1 MLRFHALRR
10 LWCSASL
17 AILAG
22 ITVVVPGHAEPM
34 TFVVDA
40 GAQNKAISRYIYGFN
55 GTLGGA
61 YSNLTLRRVGGNR
74 WTAYNWVNNA
84 SNAGSDYIFQ
94 NDDYLGGGNT
104 PGGAVIPA
112 IKNASKANAGLLLT
126 IPIQGYV
133 AADKKGDGDVRN
145 SGPNY
150 LKTRFR
156 VEKPKKGAPFTLTPS
171 NTRIYQD
178 EFVNWVKTKYPYSV
192 TDPER
197 PIWFSLDNEP
207 DLWSETHAE
216 VHPDPTTYAEM
227 ALKSSAYASAIKAV
241 MPGTLVFGP
250 VSYGWYGYVLL
261 QGAPDANNRDFLL
274 YYLQKMKAASAKA
287 GKRLL
292 DVLDL
297 HWYPEVRVGNYHTGI
312 PITGTSTSPAV
323 VKARVQ
329 APRSL
334 WDPHYV
340 ENSWITHDSL
350 GGPVDLIPRML
361 SKISKGY
368 AGTKLAFSEYDY
380 GGGQDISGGIAQADV
395 LGIFGKYG
403 VFAAMQW
410 PLRNNE
416 PFVAGAFAMYRDYDG
431 NQSTFG
437 DTSVKA
443 TTSNIEDTSIYAS
456 VDSTN
461 AKRMVIVAINKT
473 DSAIVG
479 TFTLK
484 HSNMTSIRAYK
495 LTAASPT
502 PEPNGQPKIS
512 SGKFSYTLPA
522 YSVSTLALSAP

>member
-10 LWCSASL
+10 LWCSTGL

-22 ITVVVPGHAEPM
+22 IPVAVPGHAEAVK
-34 TFVVDA
+34 FVVDA
-40 GAQNKAISRYIYGFN
+40 SAQNKAISRYIYGFN
-55 GTLGGA
+55 STLGGA

-94 NDDYLGGGNT
+94 NDNYLGGGNT

-112 IKNASKANAGLLLT
+112 IKNASKAKAGLLLT

-133 AADKKGDGDVRN
+133 AADKKGDGDVHN
-145 SGPNY
+145 SGPDY

-171 NTRIYQD
+171 NTKIYQD
-178 EFVNWVKTKYPYSV
+178 EFVNWVKTKYPYSA
-192 TDPER
+192 TDPQR

-207 DLWSETHAE
+207 DLWAETHAE
-216 VHPDPTTYAEM
+216 VHPDPPTYAEM
-227 ALKSSAYASAIKAV
+227 ASKSPAYAAAIKAV

-250 VSYGWYGYVLL
+250 VSYGWYGYVQL

-274 YYLQKMKAASAKA
+274 YYLQKMKAASTKE

-297 HWYPEVRVGNYHTGI
+297 HWYPEVRVGDYHTGTL
-312 PITGTSTSPAV
+312 ITSNSTVPAV

-334 WDPHYV
+334 WDSQYV
-340 ENSWITHDSL
+340 ENSWITRDYL
-350 GGPVDLIPRML
+350 GGPVHLIPRML
-361 SKISKGY
+361 NKISKGY
-368 AGTKLAFSEYDY
+368 PGTKLAFSEYDY

-410 PLRNNE
+410 PLRTKE

-431 NQSTFG
+431 NQSAFG

-443 TTSNIEDTSIYAS
+443 TTNNIEDTSIYAS
-456 VDSTN
+456 IDSTN
-461 AKRMVIVAINKT
+461 PKRMVIVAINKT
-473 DSAIVG
+473 GSAIAG
-479 TFTLK
+479 KFTLK
-484 HSNMTSIRAYK
+484 HSNMTRAHAYQ
-495 LTAASPT
+495 LTSSSPT
-502 PEPNGQPKIS
+502 PESHGLPKIS
-512 SGKFSYTLPA
+512 GEKFSYTLPA
-522 YSVSTLALSAP
+522 YSVSTLALSRP